1 MNDLY
6 AIFVIKNDST
16 KRLNPIK
23 EGANIESSLQI
34 VVCHYRQ
41 FNQLRRAKGYPS
53 KVLNASL
60 MQNEVESDSKKDP
73 FNIADIP
80 WEKNT

>member
-53 KVLNASL
+53 KS
-60 MQNEVESDSKKDP
+60 SKR
-73 FNIADIP
+73 IR
-80 WEKNT
+80 

>member
-53 KVLNASL
+53 KSSKRIINAKRS
-60 MQNEVESDSKKDP
+60 
-73 FNIADIP
+73 
-80 WEKNT
+80 